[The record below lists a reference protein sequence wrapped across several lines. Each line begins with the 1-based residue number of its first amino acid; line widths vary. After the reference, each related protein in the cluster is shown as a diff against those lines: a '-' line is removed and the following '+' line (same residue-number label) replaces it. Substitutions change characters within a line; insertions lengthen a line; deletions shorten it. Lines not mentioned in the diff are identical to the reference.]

1 MAYTYQPIYT
11 NPYGVM
17 QRPDYSQPPMMAQ
30 TPPVQQAQPMQ
41 QGQVIRFVTSRQE
54 AEVAQIP
61 LDGSAVFFLDTANGK
76 IYAKAFRADGTAP
89 LTVYS
94 REAETPPVQYVTQE
108 QFDTLAKAF
117 AKLKESVERTV
128 DEGA

>member
-17 QRPDYSQPPMMAQ
+17 RPDYSQPAMPPA
-30 TPPVQQAQPMQ
+30 PPVQQAQPMQ
-41 QGQVIRFVTSRQE
+41 QGQMIRFVTSRTE

-94 REAETPPVQYVTQE
+94 REVEAPPVQYVTQE
-108 QFDTLAKAF
+108 QFDVLSGSF
-117 AKLKESVERTV
+117 AKLRETVERMV
-128 DEGA
+128 EADG